1 MIQWLNLFERLDNES
16 YIRLKINQEIRFN
29 LKFEIQQIY
38 RILENIKQ
46 KN

>member
-1 MIQWLNLFERLDNES
+1 MIQWLNLFERLDNEN